1 MISVSSFEVSQTLAK
16 EETLQKSP
24 TEVCQNLACGHHKN
38 TTCIILSI
46 NMNQR
51 ISKNSEL
58 STKLPDITKKEG
70 NFQTTCHSHEDIVTW
85 AWVNISGWHE
95 IIQSNTVENIL
106 NISYI
111 LYII

>member
-70 NFQTTCHSHEDIVTW
+70 NFQTTCH
-85 AWVNISGWHE
+85 E

-111 LYII
+111 YII